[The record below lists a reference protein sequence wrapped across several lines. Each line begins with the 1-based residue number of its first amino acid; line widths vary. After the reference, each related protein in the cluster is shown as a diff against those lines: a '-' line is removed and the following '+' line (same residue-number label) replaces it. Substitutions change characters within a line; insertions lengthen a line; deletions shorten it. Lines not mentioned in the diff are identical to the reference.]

1 MNFVII
7 KPEISQEEFLRHLIE
22 QFPTLKSEVEDEFC
36 QGLIYLQISYLTH
49 YTNTCVA
56 TGRIDEVKRILDF
69 FHETVEKVDTTTEN
83 ALYVSFLEHLEL
95 DAESKNAQ
103 EAKKLL
109 KPKYV
114 DIYKE
119 LRR

>member
-1 MNFVII
+1 MNFVIT

-22 QFPTLKSEVEDEFC
+22 QFPALKSEVEDEDY
-36 QGLIYLQISYLTH
+36 QGLIHLQVACLAW

-56 TGRIDEVKRILDF
+56 AGRIDEVRRILNF
-69 FHETVEKVDTTTEN
+69 FHQMMEKVDTSTEN

-95 DAESKNAQ
+95 DANNTQ

-109 KPKYV
+109 KPKYL
-114 DIYKE
+114 DIYQE
-119 LRR
+119 LRKI